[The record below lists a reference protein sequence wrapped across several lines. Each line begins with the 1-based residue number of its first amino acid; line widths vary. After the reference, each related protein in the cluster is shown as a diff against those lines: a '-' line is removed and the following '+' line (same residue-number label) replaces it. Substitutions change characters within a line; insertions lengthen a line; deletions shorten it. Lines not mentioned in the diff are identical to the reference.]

1 MAFHGRDLQ
10 DERAL
15 PVAYFLPYLG
25 SRDLP
30 REQGRHQRAGRR
42 KLGIR
47 AGDKIR
53 ITSRSCALGIVAAA
67 EPSTLV
73 RPGCVAIS
81 LHYGHWQMGAS
92 SLSIRDAGHAVMGGP
107 VRADRKM
114 GTGVSFNRLG
124 RLDVSMGGTPLVD
137 CVGGIPD
144 FSSTRVKITKA

>member
-1 MAFHGRDLQ
+1 M
-10 DERAL
+10 
-15 PVAYFLPYLG
+15 
-25 SRDLP
+25 
-30 REQGRHQRAGRR
+30 
-42 KLGIR
+42 
-47 AGDKIR
+47 
-53 ITSRSCALGIVAAA
+53 AAA

-73 RPGCVAIS
+73 RPGCVSIS
-81 LHYGHWQMGAS
+81 FHYGHWQMGAS